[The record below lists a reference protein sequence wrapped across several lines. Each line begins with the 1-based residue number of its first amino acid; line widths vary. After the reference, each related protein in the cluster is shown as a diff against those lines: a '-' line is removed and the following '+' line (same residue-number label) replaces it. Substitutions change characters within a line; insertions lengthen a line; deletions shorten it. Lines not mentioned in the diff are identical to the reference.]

1 MANEV
6 WGGGVIGNIKLD
18 KVMIDMAGSII
29 VPHWELGLCQEDII
43 NCSGVGRTIRRA
55 QGEDGGQ
62 RNGSQEGRGYLQ
74 LNTVIFHWKHD
85 ERRLTTSCIL
95 LQLVDLPFLVEG
107 VGGNLSG
114 EAEFMGDRH

>member
-55 QGEDGGQ
+55 QGEEGGQ
-62 RNGSQEGRGYLQ
+62 RNGGQEGRGYFHLYT
-74 LNTVIFHWKHD
+74 TVTVF
-85 ERRLTTSCIL
+85 ERKESQRRPITRIL
-95 LQLVDLPFLVEG
+95 LQTVHLLLVVDLV
-107 VGGNLSG
+107 
-114 EAEFMGDRH
+114 R

>member
-43 NCSGVGRTIRRA
+43 NCSGVGRTIKERM
-55 QGEDGGQ
+55 
-62 RNGSQEGRGYLQ
+62 EGNAMAVKKAGD
-74 LNTVIFHWKHD
+74 IF
-85 ERRLTTSCIL
+85 S
-95 LQLVDLPFLVEG
+95 
-107 VGGNLSG
+107 
-114 EAEFMGDRH
+114 

>member
-6 WGGGVIGNIKLD
+6 WGGGVIANIKLN
-18 KVMIDMAGSII
+18 KVMIDIASGII
-29 VPHWELGLCQEDII
+29 VLHWELGLCQEDII
-43 NCSGVGRTIRRA
+43 KHSGVGRTIRRA

-62 RNGSQEGRGYLQ
+62 RNGGQEGRGYLQ
-74 LNTVIFHWKHD
+74 LNTVVFHWQHD

-114 EAEFMGDRH
+114 EAPFMGDRH

>member
-29 VPHWELGLCQEDII
+29 VLHRELWLCHEDII
-43 NCSGVGRTIRRA
+43 NCSGVGRAIRRA

-85 ERRLTTSCIL
+85 ERRLTASCIL
-95 LQLVDLPFLVEG
+95 LQLVNLLLLVEF

-114 EAEFMGDRH
+114 EAPFMGDRH

>member
-43 NCSGVGRTIRRA
+43 NYSGVGRTIRRA
-55 QGEDGGQ
+55 QGKDGGQ
-62 RNGSQEGRGYLQ
+62 RNGGQEGRGYLQ

>member
-6 WGGGVIGNIKLD
+6 WGGGVIANIKLH
-18 KVMIDMAGSII
+18 KVMIDTASRVI
-29 VPHWELGLCQEDII
+29 VLHWELGLSQEDII
-43 NCSGVGRTIRRA
+43 KHSGVGRTIRRA

-62 RNGSQEGRGYLQ
+62 RNGGQEGRGYLQ

-114 EAEFMGDRH
+114 EAPFMGDRH

>member
-1 MANEV
+1 MANDV
-6 WGGGVIGNIKLD
+6 WGGGVFGNIELD
-18 KVMIDMAGSII
+18 KAMVNVASSVM
-29 VPHWELGLCQEDII
+29 VLHWELGLCHEDISDH
-43 NCSGVGRTIRRA
+43 SGVGRTIRRA

-62 RNGSQEGRGYLQ
+62 RNGGQEGRGYLQ

-114 EAEFMGDRH
+114 EAPFMGDRH